1 MSGRRVSGRVETEK
15 DSTTPSGSP
24 PEGAPLSVVSKTDET
39 TPDFRAST
47 TVDASKPIQSG
58 TDSPDVSQEKKET
71 PAQDDKQP
79 TVEDE
84 DTIDLND
91 PQETESSDGECCKKR
106 PKPQHLYTIPYN
118 HDDPKDEKHLLVLQQ
133 TKKFF
138 WLFGS
143 LAYHFISLSIPT
155 TFPVIISGRVSEG
168 LPMLNRAQTFPLSV
182 NKLTPESRDKAW
194 LTADIIPYSKT
205 EQKRVCYPSLE
216 PWRPRDGKRKL
227 DKELE
232 TTIRRL
238 KTRDGFLGSN
248 ATLREKWSIKF
259 EAANRRMEGTDMSS
273 VPTIMVVAWD
283 ENDRDYSA
291 EDEELWI
298 QACKDIVAF
307 LRDHGAA
314 YFGVEIIYW
323 DRLDYQV
330 VT

>member
-1 MSGRRVSGRVETEK
+1 MLLK
-15 DSTTPSGSP
+15 
-24 PEGAPLSVVSKTDET
+24 
-39 TPDFRAST
+39 
-47 TVDASKPIQSG
+47 
-58 TDSPDVSQEKKET
+58 
-71 PAQDDKQP
+71 
-79 TVEDE
+79 
-84 DTIDLND
+84 
-91 PQETESSDGECCKKR
+91 
-106 PKPQHLYTIPYN
+106 HLYIIPYN

-138 WLFGS
+138 LALWLFGIS
-143 LAYHFISLSIPT
+143 LHLLEHSYNIPSDYFRSRQRSQAIHFLLTTFRLKFEIIQCFKSSQIKRIRKHFILQRFCSMSA
-155 TFPVIISGRVSEG
+155 SG

-182 NKLTPESRDKAW
+182 NKLTPESRNKAW
-194 LTADIIPYSKT
+194 LTADIIPYSKM

-216 PWRPRDGKRKL
+216 PWHPRDGKRKL

-232 TTIRRL
+232 TTIKRL